1 MEQTTSLPA
10 QADTALLPS
19 VSREEAEQLDDRGL
33 LELYQRTSDQEL
45 KWMLVLRYTQL
56 VRRIALQASGLYSSF
71 AQLDDIIQEG
81 LLVLLNAVDKFDLSK
96 NVKFETYVS
105 TRLRGMIVDLARRQ
119 DWLPRQVR
127 QKAVKLNRAMD
138 ELAGNLGR
146 APTSDE
152 VAEYMGLTREQYDAL
167 LSETAVSS
175 LVSFE
180 AVLDSCGN
188 ASEKFLGQG
197 EQSNPT
203 EEEFQDQE
211 LHQVLEQGIASLRE
225 NERMVLSLY
234 YEKELNMKEIAQV
247 LGVSAARV
255 SQIHSRALQH
265 LRVHMKQYMQT

>member
-1 MEQTTSLPA
+1 MGQTN
-10 QADTALLPS
+10 TAIQRDRRSPS
-19 VSREEAEQLDDRGL
+19 VDLEQAEKLDDRGL
-33 LELYQRTSDQEL
+33 LDLYRQTGDQEV
-45 KWMLVLRYTQL
+45 KWMLVMRYTQL
-56 VRRIALQASGLYSSF
+56 VRRIALQASGIYSSF

-81 LLVLLNAVDKFDLSK
+81 LLVLLNAVDKFDPEK

-127 QKAVKLNRAMD
+127 QKATRLNRAID
-138 ELAGNLGR
+138 ELSSQLGR
-146 APTSDE
+146 MPRSDE
-152 VAEYMGLTREQYDAL
+152 VAQHMGLSREEYDAL

-180 AVLDSCGN
+180 AVLDSCG
-188 ASEKFLGQG
+188 SSTEKWMGQG
-197 EQSNPT
+197 EQNDPT
-203 EEEFQDQE
+203 EEEYQDQE
-211 LHQVLEQGIASLRE
+211 LHQVLAQGVSSLRL

-265 LRVHMKQYMQT
+265 LRVHMKQYMQA

>member
-1 MEQTTSLPA
+1 MESTNTAESLYEGP
-10 QADTALLPS
+10 QPS
-19 VSREEAEQLDDRGL
+19 VSIQEAEQLDDREL
-33 LELYQRTSDQEL
+33 LQLYRKTGSQDL
-45 KWMLVLRYTQL
+45 KWMLALRYTEL
-56 VRRIALQASGLYSSF
+56 VRRIAMQTSGLYSSF
-71 AQLDDIIQEG
+71 AQLDDIVQEG
-81 LLVLLNAVDKFDLSK
+81 ILVLLNAVDKFDPEK

-105 TRLRGMIVDLARRQ
+105 ARLRGMIVDLARRQ

-127 QKAVKLNRAMD
+127 QKAIRLNRAID
-138 ELAGNLGR
+138 ELATQLGR
-146 APTSDE
+146 APTSQE
-152 VAEYMGLTREQYDAL
+152 VAGHMGLTREQYDAL

-188 ASEKFLGQG
+188 ATEKLLAQG
-197 EQSNPT
+197 EQHNPT
-203 EEEFQDQE
+203 EEELQEQE
-211 LHQVLEQGIASLRE
+211 LHQVLETGVAGLRE

-265 LRVHMKQYMQT
+265 LRTYMKQYMQA

>member
-1 MEQTTSLPA
+1 MEQTGTA
-10 QADTALLPS
+10 VVQEEEQAP
-19 VSREEAEQLDDRGL
+19 VSHEEAEKLDDRAL
-33 LELYQRTSDQEL
+33 LELYRKTGDQEL

-81 LLVLLNAVDKFDLSK
+81 LLVLLNAVDKFDPDK

-127 QKAVKLNRAMD
+127 QKSVRLNRAMD
-138 ELAGNLGR
+138 ELSAQLGR
-146 APTSDE
+146 APRSDE
-152 VAEYMGLTREQYDAL
+152 MAEYLGMTREQYEAL
-167 LSETAVSS
+167 LSETAVST

-180 AVLDSCGN
+180 AVLDSCGGT
-188 ASEKFLGQG
+188 ADKLQVQG
-197 EQSNPT
+197 EPDNPT
-203 EEEFQDQE
+203 EEAFQEQE
-211 LHQVLEQGIASLRE
+211 LHQVLEKGIASMRK
-225 NERMVLSLY
+225 NEQLVLSLY

-255 SQIHSRALQH
+255 SQIHSRALQR
-265 LRVHMKQYMQT
+265 LRVYMQQYMQA

>member
-1 MEQTTSLPA
+1 MDTTDLLLLYKQTGDAALKWPLVMRYE
-10 QADTALLPS
+10 DLIRNTALRVRS
-19 VSREEAEQLDDRGL
+19 V
-33 LELYQRTSDQEL
+33 Y
-45 KWMLVLRYTQL
+45 
-56 VRRIALQASGLYSSF
+56 SGF

-81 LLVLLNAVDKFDLSK
+81 LLVLLNAVDKFDATK

-127 QKAVKLNRAMD
+127 QKAARLNRAMD
-138 ELAGNLGR
+138 ELSADLGR
-146 APTSDE
+146 VPSSDE
-152 VAEYMGLTREQYDAL
+152 VAKYMGLSREQYDAL

-180 AVLDSCGN
+180 AVLDGCGK
-188 ASEKFLGQG
+188 AMEKLLAQE

-203 EEEFQDQE
+203 EEMYQEQE
-211 LHQVLEQGIASLRE
+211 LHQVLEEGIASLRE

-247 LGVSAARV
+247 LGVSAARI

-265 LRVHMKQYMQT
+265 LRVHMKQYMQA

>member
-1 MEQTTSLPA
+1 MEQTN
-10 QADTALLPS
+10 TAAVLWDEGAAP
-19 VSREEAEQLDDRGL
+19 VSQEEAEKLDDRTL
-33 LELYQRTSDQEL
+33 LRLYRRTGDQEL
-45 KWMLVLRYTQL
+45 KWTLVLRYSQL

-81 LLVLLNAVDKFDLSK
+81 LLVLLNAVDKFDPDK

-127 QKAVKLNRAMD
+127 QKSVRINRAVD
-138 ELAGNLGR
+138 ELSAQLGR
-146 APTSDE
+146 APGSDE
-152 VAEYMGLTREQYDAL
+152 VARYMGLTREQYDAL

-180 AVLDSCGN
+180 AVLDSCGS
-188 ASEKFLGQG
+188 AMEKLMTQG
-197 EQSNPT
+197 EMNDPT
-203 EEEFQDQE
+203 EEQFQDKE
-211 LHQVLEQGIASLRE
+211 LHQVLKEGVASLRE
-225 NERMVLSLY
+225 NEQMVLSLY

-255 SQIHSRALQH
+255 SQIHSRALQR
-265 LRVHMKQYMQT
+265 LRVYMKQYMQA

>member
-1 MEQTTSLPA
+1 MVKKITQ
-10 QADTALLPS
+10 Q
-19 VSREEAEQLDDRGL
+19 EAEKLDDRSL
-33 LELYQRTSDQEL
+33 LELYQRTGDQDL
-45 KWMLVLRYTQL
+45 KWMLVLRYTSL
-56 VRRIALQASGLYSSF
+56 IRRIALQASGLYSSF

-81 LLVLLNAVDKFDLSK
+81 LLVLLNAVDKFDPSK

-127 QKAVKLNRAMD
+127 QKAGRLNQAMD
-138 ELAGNLGR
+138 ELSANLGR
-146 APTSDE
+146 VPTSNE
-152 VAEYMGLTREQYDAL
+152 VAQYLGLSREQYDAM

-180 AVLDSCGN
+180 AVLDGCGK
-188 ASEKFLGQG
+188 AMEKMLAQE

-203 EEEFQDQE
+203 EEIFQNQE
-211 LHQVLEQGIASLRE
+211 LHQVLEEGIAALRE

-247 LGVSAARV
+247 LGVSAARI

-265 LRVHMKQYMQT
+265 LRVHMKQYMQI

>member
-1 MEQTTSLPA
+1 
-10 QADTALLPS
+10 
-19 VSREEAEQLDDRGL
+19 
-33 LELYQRTSDQEL
+33 
-45 KWMLVLRYTQL
+45 MLVLRYTQL

-81 LLVLLNAVDKFDLSK
+81 LLVLLNAVDKFDLAK

-127 QKAVKLNRAMD
+127 QKAVKLNRAID

-146 APTSDE
+146 IPSSDE
-152 VAEYMGLTREQYDAL
+152 VADYLGMSREQYDAL

-180 AVLDSCGN
+180 AVLDNGN
-188 ASEKFLGQG
+188 ATEKFFGQG

-211 LHQVLEQGIASLRE
+211 LHQVLEEGIASLRE

-234 YEKELNMKEIAQV
+234 YERELNMKEIAQV

-265 LRVHMKQYMQT
+265 LRVYMKQYMQA